1 MFKRQPEQL
10 ALSLALAGTLA
21 VLIAFVVDL
30 TLSYKR
36 DIDSGEKRL
45 QQFSVMM
52 AEHTARAFEAVD
64 VLVKEVA
71 TDLSH
76 SRNDWPEWEPVRGW
90 EYIAQRHSRAM
101 PQLRDLIVFDH
112 LGNQRFISTY
122 FPPPP
127 INVRDRPY
135 FVALENGAPW
145 STFGPYV
152 GRNSGRY
159 TYAMAHRLND
169 AKNRFAGAAFAAIE
183 PGYMQDFCWA
193 NRLSDDF
200 DAVLTNARGDIVA
213 SCRPADLSTYS
224 GILGRPAGTTL
235 FEGRP
240 AGLIPE
246 TGLAR
251 GNGLLISTSP
261 VPGFP
266 DLRMVAIIPTDSV
279 LAGWRNRRFEIAM
292 LGAMLIALLLSGAMF
307 LRRQVGELRE
317 MTEALSDSRDQLETR
332 IEQATSALAAEKDA
346 AERANAAKNR
356 FLAAASHDLRQP
368 LHALSLFTTDLQRQA
383 AAGRL
388 REVPRI
394 AEQIGASTQT
404 LGDMLNALLDI
415 SRLDIDGVR
424 PDIQVF
430 ALNDVFRQLHDAFHR
445 QAEAHGLRLRF
456 HPNRYFLRSDPRLLE
471 RMIGNLIA
479 NALRYTPAGGS
490 VLVGARIRE
499 DAIRIEIR
507 DSGIGIAR
515 EYRAAIFAEFF
526 QVANVAR
533 EQDGGLGLGLSIVE
547 RLAKGLEIEVSLDSE
562 IGNGTTFGLLVE
574 RAKAPSRETVAQQS
588 GTAGLVHFVGKS
600 PELLESRALVASW
613 NYRISEGD
621 CASVAQLRSDTIVI
635 CDAENIPGI
644 DPEMPLIVLG
654 STAETMLPKGSHR
667 LGLPLRPARLRALL
681 RASALRR
688 PQAG

>member
-1 MFKRQPEQL
+1 MLKRKPEQL
-10 ALSLALAGTLA
+10 ALTLALAGTLA
-21 VLIAFVVDL
+21 VLIAFLVDL

-36 DIDSGEKRL
+36 DIDTGEQRL

-76 SRNDWPEWEPVRGW
+76 SRSEWPEWEAVRGW

-101 PQLRDLIVFDH
+101 PQLRDLIIFDQT
-112 LGNQRFISTY
+112 GNQRFISTY
-122 FPPPP
+122 FPPPA

-135 FVALENGAPW
+135 FIALENGAPW

-159 TYAMAHRLND
+159 TYAIAHRLSD
-169 AKNRFAGAAFAAIE
+169 TENRFAGVAFAAIE
-183 PGYMQDFCWA
+183 PAYMQDFCWA

-200 DAVLTNARGDIVA
+200 DAVLTNARGDIIA
-213 SCRPADLSTYS
+213 SCRPADLSTHS
-224 GILGRPAGTTL
+224 GILGRPAGSTL
-235 FEGRP
+235 FDGRP
-240 AGLIPE
+240 QDLIPE

-251 GNGLLISTSP
+251 GKGLLISTSP

-266 DLRMVAIIPTDSV
+266 DLRMVAIIPTESV
-279 LAGWRNRRFEIAM
+279 LANWRNRRFEIAT
-292 LGAMLIALLLSGAMF
+292 LGAMLSALLFSGA
-307 LRRQVGELRE
+307 LLVRRQVGELRE
-317 MTEALSDSRDQLETR
+317 MTEALTDSRDQLEAR
-332 IEQATSALAAEKDA
+332 IEKATAALAAEKDV
-346 AERANAAKNR
+346 AERANAAKSR

-368 LHALSLFTTDLQRQA
+368 LHALSLFTTDLLRQA

-424 PDIQVF
+424 ADIHVF

-471 RMIGNLIA
+471 RMIGNLIS
-479 NALRYTPAGGS
+479 NALRYTPTGGT
-490 VLVGARIRE
+490 VLVGARVQE

-547 RLAKGLEIEVSLDSE
+547 RLAKGLDIEVSLASE

-574 RAKAPSRETVAQQS
+574 RAQAPVTQAKVTQASK
-588 GTAGLVHFVGKS
+588 AGLVHFIGNS
-600 PELLESRALVASW
+600 AELSACRELVAGW
-613 NYRISEGD
+613 NYQTSSGD
-621 CASVAQLRSDTIVI
+621 QASVSRLRSDTIVI
-635 CDAENIPGI
+635 CDDDAVPDI
-644 DPEMPLIVLG
+644 DPDMALIVLG
-654 STAETMLPKGSHR
+654 HTPDSTIPDSAHVLR
-667 LGLPLRPARLRALL
+667 LPLRPARLRALL
-681 RASALRR
+681 RASAVPGPLV
-688 PQAG
+688 G